1 MNDFLSEGAEVEPSE
16 HPFDAK
22 RRWHVM
28 DNSVSSTEW
37 EEIVWTPD
45 RVAVDSTE
53 PKTSMRNG
61 HGFVDS
67 LAVDDRIVLLAR
79 ALVSSI
85 SQLFRTYNSFLDHR
99 HRDGSILSSMSKW
112 KSTMA
117 YLRLTHETLSRYHN
131 FVLYM

>member
-1 MNDFLSEGAEVEPSE
+1 MTYKNDARPHEWYTELAGPHPKLMNDFLSEGAEVEPSH

-45 RVAVDSTE
+45 RVAVDLTE
-53 PKTSMRNG
+53 PKTSTRNG

-85 SQLFRTYNSFLDHR
+85 SPLFQT
-99 HRDGSILSSMSKW
+99 
-112 KSTMA
+112 
-117 YLRLTHETLSRYHN
+117 
-131 FVLYM
+131 